1 MPLIEIKRTENEIQ
15 AIGHARYAP
24 TGQDIVCASV
34 SALIACLVD
43 TLEHIGEL
51 DNNCILESG
60 LFTLDI
66 RDLSESGK
74 LLVDSFFIGVKAVAE
89 EFPEHV
95 SIV

>member
-1 MPLIEIKRTENEIQ
+1 MIEIRRGNNEIQ
-15 AIGHARYAP
+15 VIGHAKYAP
-24 TGQDIVCASV
+24 IGKDIVCAGV
-34 SALIACLVD
+34 STLIVCLVN

-51 DNNCILESG
+51 DNNYILESG

-74 LLVDSFFIGVKAVAE
+74 LLVDSFFIGAKAVAE
-89 EFPEHV
+89 EFPGYV